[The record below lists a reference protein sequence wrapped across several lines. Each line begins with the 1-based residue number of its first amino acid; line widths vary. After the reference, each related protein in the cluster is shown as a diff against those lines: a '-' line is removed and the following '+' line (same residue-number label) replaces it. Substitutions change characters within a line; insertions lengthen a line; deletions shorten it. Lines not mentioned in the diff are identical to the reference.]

1 MKDAII
7 KMLHE
12 IDDDAL
18 LRRIFEILS
27 QNLLNRR

>member
-12 IDDDAL
+12 IHDDAL